1 MRSFIQITL
10 KLNVFRLKFD
20 LELIYVNKSNLNSS
34 LLLNQAIIWSVN
46 TTTATTIKVV
56 KIILNTTLGYLDWL

>member
-34 LLLNQAIIWSVN
+34 LLLNQAII
-46 TTTATTIKVV
+46 
-56 KIILNTTLGYLDWL
+56 